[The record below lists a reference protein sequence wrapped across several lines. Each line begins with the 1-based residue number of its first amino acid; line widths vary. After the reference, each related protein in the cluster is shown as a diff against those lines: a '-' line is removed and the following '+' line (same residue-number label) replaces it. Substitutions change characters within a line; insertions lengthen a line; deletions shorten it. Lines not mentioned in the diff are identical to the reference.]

1 MEKLLKIV
9 EKPSSTELAID
20 AGRLKFFNS
29 KLKIWDYTKIS
40 IREFQKLLFD
50 DRSNI
55 LKKFYMSAKYS
66 VGAGKISFSFSV
78 LGCF

>member
-9 EKPSSTELAID
+9 EKPSSAELAVD
-20 AGRLKFFNS
+20 TDRLKILNS
-29 KLKIWDYTKIS
+29 KLKVWDYAKIS
-40 IREFQKLLFD
+40 VGEFQKLLFD